1 MNIQGAVKVEGLVKP
16 DHIILIL
23 IVTLMGFIVYW
34 FTGLEML

>member
-1 MNIQGAVKVEGLVKP
+1 MTTKGAMKPDGLVKP
-16 DHIILIL
+16 DYIVLIL